1 MEAARRKIA
10 ALQLVIVS
18 ERRSRE
24 SNDLYPAKPSDTPPP
39 PPAIPFLAWVSSHPA
54 PARPLCPL
62 R

>member
-18 ERRSRE
+18 ERHSRE

-39 PPAIPFLAWVSSHPA
+39 PPAIPF
-54 PARPLCPL
+54 
-62 R
+62 